1 MISNDKKDWINSIGE
16 SFMKEIGVKKKQF
29 LLDFG
34 CGEGIYT
41 FPASYVVGKMGRVYA
56 VDKDKDILSNL
67 REKNKE
73 YNLCN
78 IELILVEEESKL
90 SIPNEW
96 LDIVLLYDVLH
107 LVENKKNLLYESY
120 RILKPGGILSVY
132 PRHHLK
138 HMNMELDEVQKLV
151 ELYGFRF
158 ETKLFKLLMHNSSL
172 EKDYVLN
179 FKKSD
184 QGEPEVDRD
193 MLLDVKV

>member
-1 MISNDKKDWINSIGE
+1 MISNDKKDWINSIGK
-16 SFMKEIGVKKKQF
+16 SFMKEIGVKKNQF

-41 FPASYVVGKMGRVYA
+41 FPASLAVGKMGRVYA

-67 REKNKE
+67 RQKNKE

-90 SIPNEW
+90 SIPIEW
-96 LDIVLLYDVLH
+96 VDIVLLYDVLH
-107 LVENKKNLLYESY
+107 LVEDKKNLLSESY
-120 RILKPGGILSVY
+120 RILKSGGILSVY

-151 ELYGFRF
+151 ELYGFHF
-158 ETKLFKLLMHNSSL
+158 EIKLFKNLMHDGNL
-172 EKDYVLN
+172 EEDYVLN
-179 FKKSD
+179 FRK
-184 QGEPEVDRD
+184 
-193 MLLDVKV
+193 